1 MTDRLLPDAA
11 SEIGLAGKLA
21 DCAEVARLSD
31 ADHNEAAALAL
42 ALSNLETAC
51 RRFLVSE
58 LPRLTEESA
67 GCAELNDALGDIF
80 ETLRTVLYQ
89 VWLARYFRL
98 LLEDAKPRWIAE

>member
-1 MTDRLLPDAA
+1 MTDRHIPDAS

-21 DCAEVARLSD
+21 ECAEVTRLSD
-31 ADHNEAAALAL
+31 AGHDEAAAFAL
-42 ALSNLETAC
+42 ALSNIETAC

-67 GCAELNDALGDIF
+67 SCAELNDALGDIF
-80 ETLRTVLYQ
+80 ETLRTVLYH

-98 LLEDAKPRWIAE
+98 LLEGAKPRWIAE